1 MIPKL
6 LRIKKSIQRT
16 YQFDEP
22 YQAREFADLME
33 GFELVHMSSDGK
45 TIILE
50 EVFYDEYNK
59 EGVNDHEEK

>member
-22 YQAREFADLME
+22 YQAREFLTLME
-33 GFELVHMSSDGK
+33 GFELVHMSQDCK
-45 TIILE
+45 TITLE
-50 EVFYDEYNK
+50 EIFYDEYNK
-59 EGVNDHEEK
+59 EGVADHE

>member
-1 MIPKL
+1 MQPKL

-16 YQFDEP
+16 YQFEEP
-22 YQAREFADLME
+22 YQARDFLTLME
-33 GFELVHMSSDGK
+33 GFELVHMSQDCK

-59 EGVNDHEEK
+59 EGVSDHEEK

>member
-22 YQAREFADLME
+22 EQAREFLALME
-33 GFELVHMSSDGK
+33 GFELLHMSPDCK

-59 EGVNDHEEK
+59 EGVNDHEEE